1 MSEVRVDGVAAVR
14 TGSTDVDAT
23 VVDVVRQSARRVPAF
38 ADRLAAAGI
47 DAAEV
52 RGVADLDRLPVLSKD
67 EMVELQQAQPPF
79 GGLLAADATARRVFQ
94 SPGPLYEPELGGG
107 DHWRFAEALRAAGFE
122 PADVVLNCFGYHLSP
137 AGAIFEEAAAAL
149 GATVVPGGIGNLD
162 LQVRC
167 VADLRVSAY
176 TGLPSYLKA
185 LVDRYAESGLDR
197 AAWRVDRAVVAAEP
211 LTEALRT
218 ELAPWVP
225 TVLTAYGTAETGLLA
240 YETTPGSGWRVA
252 AGVLVQI
259 CALDS
264 GLPITDGHG
273 QVVVTVLRSDY
284 PLVRFGTGDL
294 SEWMVG
300 PAGELRLAGV
310 LGRVGQAV
318 KVRGMFLHP
327 RQAAAVLDGASGL
340 GAYRFVIDRDDH
352 ADRLRCEIVVSPGA
366 DCAKV
371 VTEVR
376 ARIRAGLRFDA
387 EVSAVS
393 AIPDD
398 AEILLDRR

>member
-1 MSEVRVDGVAAVR
+1 MSDVRADGRAAVR
-14 TGSTDVDAT
+14 NAGADVEAT
-23 VVDVVRQSARRVPAF
+23 LVDVVQVAAQRVPAF

-47 DAAEV
+47 APADV
-52 RGVADLDRLPVLSKD
+52 RGVADLDQLPVLSKD
-67 EMVELQQAQPPF
+67 ELVELQRAQPPF
-79 GGLLAADATARRVFQ
+79 GGLLATDATVRRVFQ

-107 DHWRFAEALRAAGFE
+107 DHWRFAQALRAAGFE
-122 PADVVLNCFGYHLSP
+122 SADVVLNCFGYHLSP

-149 GATVVPGGIGNLD
+149 GATVVPGGVGNLD

-167 VADLRVSAY
+167 VADVGVSAY

-197 AAWRVDRAVVAAEP
+197 ESWRLDRAVVAAEP

-218 ELAPWVP
+218 ELVPWVP
-225 TVLTAYGTAETGLLA
+225 TVLSAYGTAETGLLA
-240 YETTPGSGWRVA
+240 YETAPGSGWRVA

-294 SEWMVG
+294 SAWMVG
-300 PAGELRLAGV
+300 PDGERRLAGV

-340 GAYRFVIDRDDH
+340 GAYRFVIERDNH
-352 ADRLRCEIVVSPGA
+352 ADRLRCEIVLSPGA
-366 DCAKV
+366 DGAQV
-371 VTEVR
+371 ATEVR
-376 ARIRAGLRFDA
+376 ARIRSGLRFDA

-393 AIPDD
+393 TLPDD